1 MYLIASIIAVFLS
14 YMNII
19 TTNKHA
25 YHDYRILQTRDA
37 GIVLHGHEVKS
48 LRVNRA
54 DISKGIVTLSQKKCK
69 LTNLDIRLY
78 NKTSPQMIAWYDP
91 QWARWLLLKRSE
103 LAKIQSTIDQ
113 WWCKIIPLQ
122 LYFDT
127 HNRVKVKIGIGILMK
142 KAQKKQVL
150 KEKEVDRQAQREIVS
165 YSRHSQW
172 DE

>member
-78 NKTSPQMIAWYDP
+78 NKTSPQMIA
-91 QWARWLLLKRSE
+91 
-103 LAKIQSTIDQ
+103 
-113 WWCKIIPLQ
+113 
-122 LYFDT
+122 
-127 HNRVKVKIGIGILMK
+127 
-142 KAQKKQVL
+142 
-150 KEKEVDRQAQREIVS
+150 
-165 YSRHSQW
+165 
-172 DE
+172 